1 MNKFRKPH
9 GNGGPREGGRFSD
22 RGPIRPGFGKPSFG
36 GPARPRFGGPR
47 KEGIELFDAVC
58 SKCGKA
64 CQVPFR
70 PNGQKPVYC
79 RACFG
84 SPANAPAGR
93 ENFVRRD
100 APVASFEPR
109 NDNRE
114 LADLKQQLGAV
125 NSKIDSILKTLGS
138 IQGSIAHQAIHDA
151 VVAAVS
157 SKTDSPK
164 VTEKELPKK
173 KVAKKKGAA
182 KK

>member
-9 GNGGPREGGRFSD
+9 GNGGRSGGGRFGD
-22 RGPIRPGFGKPSFG
+22 PRPGRPGFDRPNFG
-36 GPARPRFGGPR
+36 GAPRSHFSGPR
-47 KEGIELFDAVC
+47 KEGVELFDAIC

-100 APVASFEPR
+100 APMTTPAPR
-109 NDNRE
+109 NENRE
-114 LADLKQQLGAV
+114 LVDLKQQLGVV

-138 IQGSIAHQAIHDA
+138 IQGTIAHQAIHDA

-157 SKTDSPK
+157 PKTDSPK
-164 VTEKELPKK
+164 ATEKELPKK
-173 KVAKKKGAA
+173 KVVKKKSAA

>member
-1 MNKFRKPH
+1 V
-9 GNGGPREGGRFSD
+9 
-22 RGPIRPGFGKPSFG
+22 
-36 GPARPRFGGPR
+36 
-47 KEGIELFDAVC
+47 ELFDAVC

-84 SPANAPAGR
+84 SPANAPAGK

-100 APVASFEPR
+100 VPVTSFEPR

-114 LADLKQQLGAV
+114 IAELKQQIGAV
-125 NSKIDSILKTLGS
+125 NLKLESVLKILGS
-138 IQGSIAHQAIHDA
+138 IQGAIAHQAIHDA

-157 SKTDSPK
+157 PKTGPSAA
-164 VTEKELPKK
+164 TEKELPKK
-173 KVAKKKGAA
+173 KIVKKKSPAKK
-182 KK
+182 